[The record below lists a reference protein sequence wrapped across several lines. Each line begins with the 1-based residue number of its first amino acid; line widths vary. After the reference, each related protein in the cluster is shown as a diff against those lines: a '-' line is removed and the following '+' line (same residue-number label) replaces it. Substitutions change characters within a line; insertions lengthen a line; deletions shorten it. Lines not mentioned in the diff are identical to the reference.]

1 MKHFLRSLLFLLALS
16 LFFPVA
22 ADAAKRK
29 TSKSTNETKDV
40 KVEEIGVLQD
50 DDVRVVQK
58 MKYVKKG
65 NHEVGFIITT
75 QPWNA
80 YVGGVMAGLNVTF
93 NPLEQFGIELA
104 VLGGY
109 GWGNGH
115 WQDVTFLAGETSL
128 TGLGTD
134 AARQLAGGHL
144 NIVWSPIYGK
154 FAWGGRKVGHFD
166 INFTLGGHGFFA
178 QRLEANAGFRALAG
192 PSLGIGAKI
201 FLTPKAALKIDLRD
215 HISLETRTY
224 TGKFTARNNFQFGI
238 GVAFYPTVGK

>member
-1 MKHFLRSLLFLLALS
+1 MKHLLRSLLLLLALS
-16 LFFPVA
+16 LLLPVTA
-22 ADAAKRK
+22 EAAKRK
-29 TSKSTNETKDV
+29 TAKSKTETKDV
-40 KVEEIGVLQD
+40 KVEEIGVLQNE
-50 DDVRVVQK
+50 DVRVVQK
-58 MKYVKKG
+58 MLYVKKG
-65 NHEVGFIITT
+65 NHEVGFMVTT

-93 NPLEQFGIELA
+93 NPLEQLGVELA
-104 VLGGY
+104 VMGGY

-134 AARQLAGGHL
+134 AGRQLAGGYI
-144 NIVWSPIYGK
+144 NVVWSPIYGK
-154 FAWGGRKVGHFD
+154 IAWGGRKVAHFD
-166 INFTLGGHGFFA
+166 IYATLGAHGFLA
-178 QRLEANAGFRALAG
+178 QRLEAEESFRALAG
-192 PSLGIGAKI
+192 PSVGIGVKL
-201 FLTPKAALKIDLRD
+201 FLSPKAALKIDLRD